1 MDNNDLNNQ
10 VIETSELETA
20 VEEIVLTVKEAIDEN
35 RANEIDS
42 KWLDKFVRQKNRE
55 TKDKNRI
62 VAKKRLMPTYLKLKS
77 DNNWVK
83 AINLSDEVDGF
94 MTTLL
99 KAKPRRTASGVATI
113 SVLTK
118 PWPCSGNCIFCPND
132 IRMPKSYIHNEPACQ
147 RAEKCNFDPYLQV
160 ISRLKVLLD
169 MGHNIDKIELIVL
182 GGTFTDY
189 TKQYQMFYIKE
200 LFRALND
207 FGENQEQV
215 DEYIKNTK
223 DIPVLNLE
231 KIEPVQEKINAGQL
245 TYNDA
250 WEMVYGD
257 IEKKKATH
265 ESCKIEDVIYEQTRN
280 VDAKC
285 KNVGLVLETRPDKTD
300 IETLKFLRQLGATK
314 IQIGIQTLSEDIL
327 AKNSRGI
334 TIKDLENSMD
344 NLRTMGFKSHV
355 HMMANLP
362 NSTPEID
369 IESYNKLVVY
379 EYFKP
384 DEIKIYPCVCVKTA
398 RLYNEYKN
406 KKWVA
411 YSDEVLRNLV
421 TEMILKTPPYTR
433 ISRVIRDISTCD
445 IIAGNKTPN
454 LRQIIDN
461 DYLDKMPDK
470 PKEIRSREIAETDI
484 DISSLHLNVIEYV
497 TNNTTEFFLEW
508 VTENYELAGFLRL
521 SIPNNDNTRKEFLK
535 ANGDSSST
543 KYAMI
548 REVHIYGKVAKI
560 HEKETGV
567 QHAGLGRKLIE
578 KAEKI
583 AKSNGCSK
591 IYVISAVGTRN
602 YYSNLGFCE
611 DGLYQSKTL

>member
-1 MDNNDLNNQ
+1 MEDRTKIIQNSITD
-10 VIETSELETA
+10 ELERA
-20 VEEIVLTVKEAIDEN
+20 VTEIVEAAVKAKNEGGLK
-35 RANEIDS
+35 EIDS

-62 VAKKRLMPTYLKLKS
+62 VAKKRLMPTYLRLNS
-77 DNNWVK
+77 DLTWANRMSLDNELDTF
-83 AINLSDEVDGF
+83 I
-94 MTTLL
+94 TQLL

-160 ISRLKVLLD
+160 ISRLKVLQD

-207 FGENQEQV
+207 FGKNLEKV
-215 DEYIKNTK
+215 DEYIEKTK
-223 DIPVLNLE
+223 GSPVLNLE
-231 KIEPVQEKINAGQL
+231 EIEPVQVKINKGQL

-250 WEMVYGD
+250 WEIIYGD
-257 IEKKKATH
+257 AEKKVSTR
-265 ESCKIEDVIYEQTRN
+265 EGCKIEDVIYEQSRN
-280 VDAKC
+280 VTAKC

-314 IQIGIQTLSEDIL
+314 IQIGIQTLNEDVL
-327 AKNSRGI
+327 TKNSRGI
-334 TIKDLENSMD
+334 TIADLEKSME

-362 NSTPEID
+362 CSTPEID
-369 IESYNKLVVY
+369 IDSYDHLV
-379 EYFKP
+379 EDEHFKP
-384 DEIKIYPCVCVKTA
+384 DEIKIYPCVCVETA
-398 RLYNEYKN
+398 QLYKEYK
-406 KKWVA
+406 KKRWTA
-411 YSDEVLRNLV
+411 YSDEVLRKLI
-421 TEMILKTPPYTR
+421 TDMIVKTPPYTR

-445 IIAGNKTPN
+445 IVAGNKTPN

-461 DYLDKMPDK
+461 DYMSELSDK

-484 DISSLHLNVIEYV
+484 DINSLRLNVIEYK
-497 TNNTTEFFLEW
+497 TSNTSEFFLEW
-508 VTENYELAGFLRL
+508 VTEKYELAGFLRL
-521 SIPNNDNTRKEFLK
+521 SIPRNNDTRKKFLK

-567 QHAGLGRKLIE
+567 QHAGLGRQLIE
-578 KAEKI
+578 KAEQI
-583 AKSNGCSK
+583 AKSNYCSK
-591 IYVISAVGTRN
+591 IFVISAIGTRN
-602 YYSNLGFCE
+602 YYSSLGFCE
-611 DGLYQSKTL
+611 DGLYQSKTI

>member
-1 MDNNDLNNQ
+1 MCNNGINTQD
-10 VIETSELETA
+10 IETSELKIA
-20 VEEIVLTVKEAIDEN
+20 VEEIVLAIKETIDEN

-62 VAKKRLMPTYLKLKS
+62 VAKKRLMPAYLKLKS
-77 DNNWVK
+77 DKNWIK
-83 AINLSDEVDGF
+83 SIDLSDEVDAS

-118 PWPCSGNCIFCPND
+118 PWPCNGNCIFCPND

-160 ISRLKVLLD
+160 ISRLKVLQD

-189 TKQYQMFYIKE
+189 AKQYQMFYIKE

-223 DIPVLNLE
+223 DSPVLNLDE
-231 KIEPVQEKINAGQL
+231 IEPVQAKINAGQI

-250 WEMVYGD
+250 WEIIYGD
-257 IEKKKATH
+257 AEKKASTR
-265 ESCKIEDVIYEQTRN
+265 EGCKIEDVIYEQSRN

-314 IQIGIQTLSEDIL
+314 IQIGIQSLSEDIL

-334 TIKDLENSMD
+334 TIADLEKSMD

-362 NSTPEID
+362 CSTPEID
-369 IESYNKLVVY
+369 IESYNKLIDY
-379 EYFKP
+379 ECFKP
-384 DEIKIYPCVCVKTA
+384 DEIKIYPCVCVETA
-398 RLYNEYKN
+398 QLYKEYKE
-406 KKWVA
+406 KRWTA
-411 YSDEVLRNLV
+411 YSDEVLRGLV
-421 TEMILKTPPYTR
+421 TKMILKTPPYSR

-461 DYLDKMPDK
+461 DYMSEISDK

-484 DISSLHLNVIEYV
+484 DINALHLNVIEYE

-508 VTENYELAGFLRL
+508 VTENYDLAGFLRL
-521 SIPNNDNTRKEFLK
+521 SILNNDNTREEFLK
-535 ANGDSSST
+535 ANSNVTDI

-567 QHAGLGRKLIE
+567 QHAGLGRQLIE
-578 KAEKI
+578 KAEEI
-583 AKSNGCSK
+583 AKSNGCTK
-591 IYVISAVGTRN
+591 LFVISAVGTRN
-602 YYSNLGFCE
+602 YYSSLGFCE